1 MIKNDKKLTVVA
13 HICNLKTWEIEA
25 RRGGVQDEKKERTGV
40 RALTAQ
46 ALEPEFRSL
55 GPTQK
60 KLGWTGTVRGQKQ
73 NCWCLLAASL
83 AQVQ

>member
-1 MIKNDKKLTVVA
+1 MKKTDKKLTVVA
-13 HICNLKTWEIEA
+13 YTCNPKTWKTEA

-46 ALEPEFRSL
+46 ALEPEFSSL

-60 KLGWTGTVRGQKQ
+60 SWACPHQH
-73 NCWCLLAASL
+73 C
-83 AQVQ
+83 